1 MEKRSAIAEAGV
13 TRMRP
18 IMMTSITTILGLVM
32 MAFASGVG
40 TSMMQ
45 PIAIVCI
52 GGLIYATLL
61 TLYIVPVMYDLMN
74 KKELKTVSSDDLELS
89 RK

>member
-1 MEKRSAIAEAGV
+1 
-13 TRMRP
+13 MRP

-45 PIAIVCI
+45 PVAIVCI

-61 TLYIVPVMYDLMN
+61 TLYIVPVMYDSMN

-89 RK
+89 KK

>member
-1 MEKRSAIAEAGV
+1 
-13 TRMRP
+13 MRP